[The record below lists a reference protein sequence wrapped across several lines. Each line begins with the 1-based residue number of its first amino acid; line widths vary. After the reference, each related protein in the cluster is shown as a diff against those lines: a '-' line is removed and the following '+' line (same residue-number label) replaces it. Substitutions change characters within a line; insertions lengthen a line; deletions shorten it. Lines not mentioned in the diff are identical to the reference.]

1 MKAHGTR
8 TRACASRTCNSRTS
22 MTMARLR
29 CARCSRS
36 KIACGLTILA
46 HEAGDYS
53 DDDLDSTA
61 AHVATQGA
69 GA

>member
-1 MKAHGTR
+1 MR
-8 TRACASRTCNSRTS
+8 SLLSIEDCV
-22 MTMARLR
+22 RLE
-29 CARCSRS
+29 
-36 KIACGLTILA
+36 TILA